1 MQVAAYGIRLEP
13 IKEADLETVR
23 RWRNAEHV
31 KIHMQ
36 YREYIT
42 EAMQQ
47 SWFRSLDKSCNLY
60 FMIRKDSEKI
70 GVVNLKDVDWHLKT
84 AEAGIFI
91 GDEHYLNTLV
101 PVLATVSIME
111 YAFETL
117 QLKSLKAK
125 IASANLKAVLFNE
138 SIGYQKLEG
147 PASEGFDYYSTTEP
161 AFREATKTIRHT
173 LDKLK

>member
-13 IKEADLETVR
+13 ITEADLETVR

-31 KIHMQ
+31 KLYMQ
-36 YREYIT
+36 YREHIT

-47 SWFRSLDKSCNLY
+47 SWFRSLDKSCNYY
-60 FMIRKDSEKI
+60 FMIQKESEKV
-70 GVVNLKDVDWHLKT
+70 GVVNLKDIDWNLKT

-91 GDEHYLNTLV
+91 GEENYLNTLV
-101 PVLATVSIME
+101 PVLATVSMME
-111 YAFETL
+111 YAFEIL

-125 IASANLKAVLFNE
+125 IASDNLKAVLFNE
-138 SIGYQKLEG
+138 SIGYQKLDE
-147 PASEGFDYYSTTEP
+147 PVSEGFDYYSTNEP
-161 AFREATKTIRHT
+161 AFREATKSIRNT